1 MNYKKTI
8 SSRIIYTSLIIL
20 LQATWALL
28 LVFRLSEYSAILQAA
43 LVILSLAMVLYVVNR
58 NDNPDYVIVWIVLI
72 LLMPLFGGL
81 LYLVYGNK
89 KTSRRLKSRLEASHE
104 EMSRYM
110 KQDKDVMAELCGLDE
125 RVGGLCRYLEKASGY
140 PVWKKTATRYYSSGE
155 EMFPDM
161 LEAIEKAEHYIFL
174 ESFIIEEGEMWGS
187 ILQQLRHKAEA
198 GVEVRIIYDDIG
210 CVPRL
215 PAGYDRW
222 LEALHP
228 NIRCLAFNPVIPV
241 FSLVM
246 NHRSHQKILVVDGY
260 CGFTGGIN
268 LADEYINKVDRFGYW
283 KDSGIRLEG
292 EAVWNLTS
300 IFLELWTAFK
310 GQEENHER
318 FMPHVWHAGSF
329 TGDSF
334 VQPFS
339 DTPLDN
345 ETVAHNVYLDLLSQS
360 KRYVYLFT
368 PYLILDYEMQ
378 SAFILAAKRGVDV
391 RIVTPAI
398 PDKKL
403 VFRLTRSNYQP
414 LLRGGVR
421 IYECT
426 PGFIHAKSFI
436 CDDTF
441 GVVGTVNMDYRS
453 LYLHFEDAVFLYR
466 SESLPDI
473 RKDAEETFKK
483 SREITLDDLRTNLF
497 GRLLDAVLRLVAPIC

>member
-1 MNYKKTI
+1 M
-8 SSRIIYTSLIIL
+8 
-20 LQATWALL
+20 
-28 LVFRLSEYSAILQAA
+28 
-43 LVILSLAMVLYVVNR
+43 
-58 NDNPDYVIVWIVLI
+58 
-72 LLMPLFGGL
+72 
-81 LYLVYGNK
+81 
-89 KTSRRLKSRLEASHE
+89 
-104 EMSRYM
+104 
-110 KQDKDVMAELCGLDE
+110 
-125 RVGGLCRYLEKASGY
+125 
-140 PVWKKTATRYYSSGE
+140 
-155 EMFPDM
+155 
-161 LEAIEKAEHYIFL
+161 
-174 ESFIIEEGEMWGS
+174 
-187 ILQQLRHKAEA
+187 
-198 GVEVRIIYDDIG
+198 
-210 CVPRL
+210 
-215 PAGYDRW
+215 
-222 LEALHP
+222 
-228 NIRCLAFNPVIPV
+228 
-241 FSLVM
+241 
-246 NHRSHQKILVVDGY
+246 
-260 CGFTGGIN
+260 
-268 LADEYINKVDRFGYW
+268 
-283 KDSGIRLEG
+283 
-292 EAVWNLTS
+292 
-300 IFLELWTAFK
+300 
-310 GQEENHER
+310 
-318 FMPHVWHAGSF
+318 
-329 TGDSF
+329 
-334 VQPFS
+334 QPFS

-421 IYECT
+421 IYEFT

-473 RKDAEETFKK
+473 RKDAEETFQK